1 MGVQSYIISTC
12 QLSALRHSSVILGL
26 WSDISGGGQLLFSP
40 CSQAH
45 RSLRRAVESPK
56 PARSDR
62 VGGGRLRECSLWTC
76 STDCY
81 VTAPSPA
88 DSVEAEHVSESRPRF
103 DLKVGHVSTL
113 PRAGLWVYLFFYLIY
128 KLHAWN
134 TWPSSTQA
142 RTRCMN
148 SDQVVLI
155 SGFGELPAFT
165 NFAVLWVRVTQ
176 FTSYPFVILA
186 YHTIFIMSLKLCT
199 KST

>member
-113 PRAGLWVYLFFYLIY
+113 PRAGLWVYLFFF
-128 KLHAWN
+128 
-134 TWPSSTQA
+134 TWFICFMLETLDPAQH
-142 RTRCMN
+142 R
-148 SDQVVLI
+148 QEPVVWIVIKWFLLVVL
-155 SGFGELPAFT
+155 E
-165 NFAVLWVRVTQ
+165 NFLHSPTLL
-176 FTSYPFVILA
+176 FYGLG
-186 YHTIFIMSLKLCT
+186 
-199 KST
+199 